1 MRQTS
6 KPIDRGWKAVP
17 FWLIHLFIGRNAA
30 GSPCA
35 PRPQLWKGS
44 KNRRISCFRRDGWK
58 SLNAVLTISVV
69 ALALDSGVSRA
80 SLFQTGSPAMTP
92 ASGPLRRHPANPRY
106 FADASGKA
114 VYLTGSH
121 TWANFQ
127 DYLGGDELFNFGHYL
142 DYLVQLNHNLTRLW
156 VSETALGDGVVPRS
170 PMPYQRTG
178 PGTAEDRQPK
188 FDVTQFDQLYFD
200 RLRERVSVA
209 GERGIYVMVMLFQ
222 GFSIEPKGTYIANS
236 WTGHPLNA
244 RNNVNGI
251 DGDDNRNGSGE
262 EVHTLANPTITA
274 QQESVCS
281 QSDRYP

>member
-1 MRQTS
+1 M
-6 KPIDRGWKAVP
+6 
-17 FWLIHLFIGRNAA
+17 
-30 GSPCA
+30 
-35 PRPQLWKGS
+35 
-44 KNRRISCFRRDGWK
+44 
-58 SLNAVLTISVV
+58 
-69 ALALDSGVSRA
+69 
-80 SLFQTGSPAMTP
+80 
-92 ASGPLRRHPANPRY
+92 
-106 FADASGKA
+106 
-114 VYLTGSH
+114 
-121 TWANFQ
+121 
-127 DYLGGDELFNFGHYL
+127 
-142 DYLVQLNHNLTRLW
+142 QLNHNLTRLW

-178 PGTAEDRQPK
+178 PGTAEDGQPK

-251 DGDDNRNGSGE
+251 DGDNNRNGSGE

-274 QQESVCS
+274 QQETYVRKVIDTLNDLDNVLYEISNESRGRPRMAVS
-281 QSDRYP
+281 FHQLHSEYEQGKPKQHPVAMTFLWDQHSPTNKSDAELFESPADAISPGKGINLEYQK